1 MKTERR
7 CERMSDKKEKSRFP
21 TFKKR
26 KLKGEKILI
35 KKEHKEVVAP
45 PGE

>member
-1 MKTERR
+1 MTE
-7 CERMSDKKEKSRFP
+7 KKEDSLFP

-26 KLKGEKILI
+26 KLKRGRLTI

-45 PGE
+45 PGQ

>member
-1 MKTERR
+1 
-7 CERMSDKKEKSRFP
+7 MSDKKRKSLFP

-26 KLKGEKILI
+26 ELKGEKILI

>member
-1 MKTERR
+1 M
-7 CERMSDKKEKSRFP
+7 MNDEKGKSLFP

-35 KKEHKEVVAP
+35 KKEHKEIVAP